1 MYSYTNLFEQTL
13 QYVGWHMYFEE
24 EYMILDEHDKQYKHM
39 CIHLK
44 Y

>member
-1 MYSYTNLFEQTL
+1 MGLLKT
-13 QYVGWHMYFEE
+13 WHMYFEE

-39 CIHLK
+39 YINLT

>member
-1 MYSYTNLFEQTL
+1 MGLLKTR
-13 QYVGWHMYFEE
+13 HMHFEE

-39 CIHLK
+39 CVNLK